1 MPLRSRRH
9 QRLAGGLLR
18 VRNLA
23 LDEGDL
29 EIFIY
34 VNLLGAQ
41 VEDLIGLAEN
51 RDDFIGRLTY
61 RDRGWWSCRG
71 LFRWRGLFRC
81 GLRVATLLLISFVVG
96 LGRVVWLNFEDFRD
110 GGQHFIR

>member
-9 QRLAGGLLR
+9 QRLACGLLC

-81 GLRVATLLLISFVVG
+81 RLRVATRGTLLVVR
-96 LGRVVWLNFEDFRD
+96 LGRIVWLDFEDFRD
-110 GGQHFIR
+110 SR

>member
-1 MPLRSRRH
+1 MPLRWRRH
-9 QRLAGGLLR
+9 QRLACGLLR

-41 VEDLIGLAEN
+41 VEDLIGLAEY
-51 RDDFIGRLTY
+51 RDDFIGRLAY
-61 RDRGWWSCRG
+61 RDRGWRSCRS

-81 GLRVATLLLISFVVG
+81 RLRIAARRRLLFP
-96 LGRVVWLNFEDFRD
+96 RR
-110 GGQHFIR
+110 

>member
-51 RDDFIGRLTY
+51 RDDFIGRLA
-61 RDRGWWSCRG
+61 DRNRGGRSRWSLLCRRS
-71 LFRWRGLFRC
+71 LVRC